1 MRSSKVKLAEW
12 LSEKTSYIDIPWPL
26 VHDQAGIENIKWL
39 NSQDPF
45 DVQIVL
51 EKREKTGTQVLW
63 AEFYKECLLYEYI
76 KINNRCESKS

>member
-1 MRSSKVKLAEW
+1 MKSSKVKLAEW
-12 LSEKTSYIDIPWPL
+12 LSERTSYIDIPWPL

-51 EKREKTGTQVLW
+51 ERREKTGTQILW
-63 AEFYKECLLYEYI
+63 AEFYKENLLYEYI
-76 KINNRCESKS
+76 KINTRCASKI